1 MALAR
6 PESNQPLQKILT
18 NSVSMPTV
26 SPVPVPVPVPV
37 PAPHSSL
44 RPLSTNVHSNTP
56 SKLTG
61 TNGVS
66 GAPAGAFAQSSTL
79 TSPQE
84 GAPDKQVEQSK
95 LVSGNGNETGKKT
108 SLSVRFSARV
118 RFDRIFFFLGGSHLR
133 AQEGR
138 SVVGHSA
145 AQADGGAAPQVALG
159 LPAGGDAVDGRR
171 LRPGAEVEG
180 GGCQEGGRKK

>member
-26 SPVPVPVPVPV
+26 SPAPVPVPVPV

-66 GAPAGAFAQSSTL
+66 GAPGGAFAQSSTL

-95 LVSGNGNETGKKT
+95 LVSGNGNETEKKN
-108 SLSVRFSARV
+108 SLSVRV
-118 RFDRIFFFLGGSHLR
+118 RFDRIFFFFRRVASPSSGRTVSGRPLGCPS
-133 AQEGR
+133 
-138 SVVGHSA
+138 
-145 AQADGGAAPQVALG
+145 
-159 LPAGGDAVDGRR
+159 
-171 LRPGAEVEG
+171 
-180 GGCQEGGRKK
+180 